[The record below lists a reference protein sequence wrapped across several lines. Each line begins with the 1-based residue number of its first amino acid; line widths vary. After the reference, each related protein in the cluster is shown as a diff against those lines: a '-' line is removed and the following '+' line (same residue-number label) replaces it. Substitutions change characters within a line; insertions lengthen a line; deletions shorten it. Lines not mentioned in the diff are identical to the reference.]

1 VVTPPWSK
9 VAKVFW
15 FFFSKKNILACL
27 SCFLFVGPVLAAT
40 GIRALDE
47 PAIAAKAPDRVS
59 LIAITRAGN
68 RLVAVG
74 EHGVITYSDDNGLT
88 WRQAG
93 VPVTV
98 TLTCVAF
105 ANAQDGWAAGHYGV
119 ILHSHDAGATWQ
131 MQLDGIQANQLTLA
145 AAQQSVAQTNN
156 SDFSQHA
163 LRRANF
169 FVAAGPDKPF
179 LSISVKDAQNIMIFG
194 AYRMVMKTSDGGKTW
209 QDWSLHVADNLSHN
223 LYDVTAAGTDM
234 FIAGEIGLVFR
245 STDGGNTFNE
255 TTAPTDA
262 TMLGIVP
269 AGPTSLVVFGIAGQA
284 YRSDDSGQS
293 WVTLPFNTG
302 ANLTAGHVLASGAIL
317 ITGEDGMLYFSK
329 DHGQSFQ
336 PLPEVEPMALY
347 DFVQTANGDVVTVG
361 NLGVAH
367 LPAADF
373 LTQ

>member
-1 VVTPPWSK
+1 VKTSRSR
-9 VAKVFW
+9 VAEVFW
-15 FFFSKKNILACL
+15 FFFSKKNILSFLIL
-27 SCFLFVGPVLAAT
+27 SCSSPLYAAT

-47 PAIAAKAPDRVS
+47 PAIAAKAPDKVS
-59 LIAITRAGN
+59 LIAIARAGD

-88 WRQAG
+88 WRQAS

-105 ANAQDGWAAGHYGV
+105 ANAHEGWAAGHYGV
-119 ILHSHDAGATWQ
+119 ILHTNDAGATWQ
-131 MQLDGIQANQLTLA
+131 MQLDGIQANQLTMA
-145 AAQQSVAQTNN
+145 AAEQSAAQTNA
-156 SDFSQHA
+156 SDFSEHA
-163 LRRANF
+163 LRRAKF
-169 FVAAGPDKPF
+169 FMAAGPDKPF
-179 LSISVKDAQNIMIFG
+179 LSIWVKDARNVMVFG
-194 AYRMVMKTSDGGKTW
+194 AYRMVMKTGDGGQTW
-209 QDWSLHVADNLSHN
+209 QDWSLHVSDNLSHN
-223 LYDVTAAGTDM
+223 LYDVAPVGTDL

-245 STDGGNTFNE
+245 STDGGQTFTE
-255 TTAPTDA
+255 ATPPTNA
-262 TMLGIVP
+262 TILGVVP
-269 AGPTSLVVFGIAGQA
+269 AGPGSLVVFGIAGQA

-302 ANLTAGHVLASGAIL
+302 ANLTAGHLLPNGAIL

-347 DFVQTANGDVVTVG
+347 DFAQAANGDVVTVG

-367 LPAADF
+367 LPAVDF
-373 LTQ
+373 SVQ

>member
-1 VVTPPWSK
+1 LPR
-9 VAKVFW
+9 
-15 FFFSKKNILACL
+15 FFSKKRVL
-27 SCFLFVGPVLAAT
+27 SCLAFLLFISPTFAST

-47 PAIAAKAPDRVS
+47 PAIAAKAPDRVA
-59 LIAITRAGN
+59 LIAIARAGD
-68 RLVAVG
+68 RLVSVG
-74 EHGVITYSDDNGLT
+74 EHGVIIYSDDNGLT
-88 WRQAG
+88 WRQAS

-105 ANAQDGWAAGHYGV
+105 ANAHEGWAAGHYGV
-119 ILHSHDAGATWQ
+119 ILHTTDAGATWV

-145 AAQQSVAQTNN
+145 AANQSVAQTND

-163 LRRANF
+163 VRRANF

-179 LSISVKDAQNIMIFG
+179 LSILVKDAQNIMIFG
-194 AYRMVMKTSDGGKTW
+194 AYRMVMRTEDGGKTW
-209 QDWSLHVADNLSHN
+209 QDWSLHIADPLSHN
-223 LYDVTAAGTDM
+223 LYDITPAGTDL
-234 FIAGEIGLVFR
+234 FIAGEIGLVYR
-245 STDGGNTFNE
+245 STDGGQNFTQ
-255 TTAPTDA
+255 TTPPSNA
-262 TMLGIVP
+262 TMLGAVA
-269 AGPTSLVVFGIAGQA
+269 AGAKSLVVFGIAGQA

-302 ANLTAGHVLASGAIL
+302 ANLTAGHVLGNGALL

-329 DHGQSFQ
+329 NHGQSFQ

-347 DFVQTANGDVVTVG
+347 DFAQAANGDVVTVG

-373 LTQ
+373 VTQ